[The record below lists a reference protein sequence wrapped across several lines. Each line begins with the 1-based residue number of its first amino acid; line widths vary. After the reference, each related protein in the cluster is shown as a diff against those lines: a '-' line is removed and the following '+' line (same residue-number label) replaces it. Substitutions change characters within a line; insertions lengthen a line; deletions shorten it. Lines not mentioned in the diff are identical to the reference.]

1 MPLQV
6 KAFQGLYPAMRVLFC
21 LVALGACGTEAN
33 HLGNPLLWPVT
44 LPVSAVE
51 EAVYSARRAEVS
63 SFVAANYP
71 ALLDEIRASGGTT
84 LSEAF
89 DLARVPAA
97 SRAEVTARFAED
109 IALYEADQEAL
120 VVALMVSGP

>member
-1 MPLQV
+1 
-6 KAFQGLYPAMRVLFC
+6 MRALFC

-51 EAVYSARRAEVS
+51 EAVYGARRAEVS
-63 SFVAANYP
+63 DYVADQYP
-71 ALLDEIRASGGTT
+71 ALLADIRASGGPT
-84 LSEAF
+84 LATAF
-89 DLARVPAA
+89 DLARVPPET
-97 SRAEVTARFAED
+97 RAVVTARMAGD
-109 IALYEADQEAL
+109 IALYEADPEAL

>member
-1 MPLQV
+1 
-6 KAFQGLYPAMRVLFC
+6 MRVLLC

-63 SFVAANYP
+63 GFVAEAYP
-71 ALLDEIRASGGTT
+71 TLLDEIRAAGGPT

-89 DLARVPAA
+89 DVAKVPAA
-97 SRAEVTARFAED
+97 ARTEVTARFIQD
-109 IALYEADQEAL
+109 VALFERDQEAL